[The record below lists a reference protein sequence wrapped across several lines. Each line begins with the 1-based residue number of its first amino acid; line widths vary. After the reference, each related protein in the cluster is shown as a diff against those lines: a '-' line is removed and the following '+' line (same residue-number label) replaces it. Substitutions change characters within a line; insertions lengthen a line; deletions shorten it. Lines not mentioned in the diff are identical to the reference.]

1 MKWRNLIAAC
11 TAITVFGFALGMTY
25 PLLSLLLEADGI
37 STNMIG
43 INSAMMPIGILL
55 FSPVLPLLSRRFGSR
70 YVAIS
75 AAIVTALLLLAYKAF
90 DSLEAWFIIRLLQ
103 GMSVSAL
110 FVLSEAWVLQYAGN
124 AHRGKVVAIYG
135 AILSASFGAGP
146 ALVSWIG
153 IQGWLPFV
161 IGAIVVLLSVIP
173 LALVQ
178 DETTPEA
185 EETAASG
192 ISSFASK
199 APVLLAAVAV
209 FAVFDAATLAFLPV
223 YGLRTGLDLS
233 TAALAL
239 TALIMGNV
247 VLQFPIGWMAD
258 RYPKRKVLGF
268 CTLTTIFFALL
279 LPYVNTT
286 LWMWPV
292 LIALGAAG
300 YGVYTVSLADLGDRF
315 DGHELVTGSA
325 AFAVMW
331 GMGALLG
338 SISGGWAMSL
348 FGPHGLPLLIAFS
361 YIVLFVAMILRPIYA
376 HRVSSS

>member
-361 YIVLFVAMILRPIYA
+361 YIVLFVAMVLRPIYA

>member
-1 MKWRNLIAAC
+1 MKWRNLVAAC

-25 PLLSLLLEADGI
+25 PLLSLLLEADGV

-43 INSAMMPIGILL
+43 VNSAMMPIGILL

-70 YVAIS
+70 HVAIS

-110 FVLSEAWVLQYAGN
+110 FVLSEAWVMQYAGN

-161 IGAIVVLLSVIP
+161 IGAIVVMLSVIP

-185 EETAASG
+185 EETAVSG

-258 RYPKRKVLGF
+258 RYPKRKVLGL
-268 CTLTTIFFALL
+268 CTVTTILFAFL

-338 SISGGWAMSL
+338 SIFGGWAMSL
-348 FGPHGLPLLIAFS
+348 FGPQGLPLLIAFS
-361 YIVLFVAMILRPIYA
+361 YSVLFSAMVLRNIYA
-376 HRVSSS
+376 NRVNST

>member
-1 MKWRNLIAAC
+1 MKWRNLVAAC

-25 PLLSLLLEADGI
+25 PLLSLLLEADGV

-43 INSAMMPIGILL
+43 VNSAMMPIGILL

-70 YVAIS
+70 HVAIS

-110 FVLSEAWVLQYAGN
+110 FVLSEAWVMQYAGN

-161 IGAIVVLLSVIP
+161 IGAIVVMLSVIP

-185 EETAASG
+185 EETAVSG

-258 RYPKRKVLGF
+258 RYPKRKVLGL
-268 CTLTTIFFALL
+268 CTVTTILFAFL

-361 YIVLFVAMILRPIYA
+361 YSVLFSAMVLRNIYA
-376 HRVSSS
+376 NRVNST